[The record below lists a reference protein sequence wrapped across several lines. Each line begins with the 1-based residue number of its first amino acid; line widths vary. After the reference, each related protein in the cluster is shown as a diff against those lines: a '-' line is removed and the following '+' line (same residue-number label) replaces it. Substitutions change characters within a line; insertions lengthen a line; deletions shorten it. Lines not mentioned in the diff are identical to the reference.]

1 MNRSLLLAGV
11 LGASGVAAGA
21 MGAHA
26 LESVVTPERV
36 EIWNTAAQYHLI
48 HAVVILVLAM
58 QSGINAR
65 LPILAMTAG
74 VVLFSFSLYALVL
87 LDVTAFAMIT
97 PLGGLLLIA
106 GWLLLCTKAFAKGE
120 PPL

>member
-1 MNRSLLLAGV
+1 MNRSLMLAGV

-26 LESVVTPERV
+26 LESVVTPERI

-48 HAVVILVLAM
+48 HAVVILVLAV

-74 VVLFSFSLYALVL
+74 VALFSFSLYALVL
-87 LDVTAFAMIT
+87 TDVTALAMIT
-97 PLGGLLLIA
+97 PLGGLLLMA
-106 GWLLLCTKAFAKGE
+106 GWLLLCAKAFK
-120 PPL
+120 

>member
-26 LESVVTPERV
+26 LESVVTPERI
-36 EIWNTAAQYHLI
+36 EIWNTSAQYHLI
-48 HAVVILVLAM
+48 HAVVILVLAV
-58 QSGINAR
+58 QSRINAR

-87 LDVTAFAMIT
+87 LDMTALAMIT
-97 PLGGLLLIA
+97 PIGGLLLIA
-106 GWLLLCTKAFAKGE
+106 GWLLLCTKAFAEGE
-120 PPL
+120 PKP

>member
-48 HAVVILVLAM
+48 HAVVILLLAL
-58 QSGINAR
+58 QSSINAR
-65 LPILAMTAG
+65 PPILAMTAG

-87 LDVTAFAMIT
+87 LDVAAFAMIT

-106 GWLLLCTKAFAKGE
+106 GWLLLCIKALAKGE